1 MRVVNR
7 LLSLLLGLALVCGG
21 LLVAAEAMA
30 TALGAGPFGIPVSR
44 WAALLEHRQVQDVW
58 AVAGFAVAIAIGA
71 VLLLVEVW
79 PRRPLRVE
87 IGVDGPTSWWLSR
100 RSVEM
105 ELRRAMLAA
114 TPASRLTA
122 SLRPHRRRW
131 EVRVRAAAPTDARQA
146 IADAAQA
153 DLARLGAPEDSH
165 VRVRLRQPRHGARV
179 T

>member
-1 MRVVNR
+1 MRVINR
-7 LLSLLLGLALVCGG
+7 LLSLLLGLALVGGG
-21 LLVAAEAMA
+21 LLAAAEATA
-30 TALGAGPFGIPVSR
+30 TALGAGPFGIPVSH
-44 WAALLEHRQVQDVW
+44 WATLLEHRRLQDAWTV
-58 AVAGFAVAIAIGA
+58 VGFAVATAIGA

-79 PRRPLRVE
+79 PWRPLRVE

-114 TPASRLTA
+114 TPASHLIA

-131 EVRVRAAAPTDARQA
+131 EVRVRAAAPTDARRA
-146 IADAAQA
+146 IAEAAQA
-153 DLARLGAPEDSH
+153 DLARLGAPANSR
-165 VRVRLRQPRHGARV
+165 VRVRLRRPRHGARV

>member
-1 MRVVNR
+1 MVNR
-7 LLSLLLGLALVCGG
+7 LLSLLLGLALVGGG

-30 TALGAGPFGIPVSR
+30 TALGAGPFGLPVSH
-44 WAALLEHRQVQDVW
+44 WATLLEHRRLQDAW
-58 AVAGFAVAIAIGA
+58 AVAGFAVATAVGA

-79 PRRPLRVE
+79 PWRPLRVE
-87 IGVDGPTSWWLSR
+87 IGADGPTSWWLSR

-105 ELRRAMLAA
+105 ELRRALSAA
-114 TPASRLTA
+114 TPAAHLMA

-131 EVRVRAAAPTDARQA
+131 EVRIRAAAPTVARQA

-153 DLARLGAPEDSH
+153 DLARLGAPENSH
-165 VRVRLRQPRHGARV
+165 VRVRLRRPRHDARV